1 MKRNGVIVL
10 TLIVI
15 IIIAIGMVAFFF
27 YGGNSNTPT
36 GIPFVPTWNDSTL
49 GDIEINEGVIGY
61 VLFQLEAYEL
71 HNPIF
76 SSNTPKI
83 EVVVDGEV
91 FTGEIDK
98 GNIIVNSGST
108 DEEDIR
114 ISMTRINV
122 INIINSTMPADTI
135 QSSINEGTMSFE
147 QVASKTTLFTK
158 GYLSLYIRFTE
169 EKVDIIEQELEN

>member
-1 MKRNGVIVL
+1 MRIQRGVIVIL
-10 TLIVI
+10 LVI
-15 IIIAIGMVAFFF
+15 IVVLFSVIAFGIFSFF
-27 YGGNSNTPT
+27 SNDNKEIKANTFT
-36 GIPFVPTWNDSTL
+36 PTWNDSTL

-91 FTGEIDK
+91 FTGEINK
-98 GNIIVNSGST
+98 GNIIINSGST

-114 ISMTRINV
+114 IYMTRTNV

-135 QSSINEGTMSFE
+135 KSSINEGTMSFE
-147 QVASKTTLFTK
+147 QVASKITLFSK
-158 GYLSLYIRFTE
+158 GYLSLYTKFTG
-169 EKVDIIEQELEN
+169 EKIDINE